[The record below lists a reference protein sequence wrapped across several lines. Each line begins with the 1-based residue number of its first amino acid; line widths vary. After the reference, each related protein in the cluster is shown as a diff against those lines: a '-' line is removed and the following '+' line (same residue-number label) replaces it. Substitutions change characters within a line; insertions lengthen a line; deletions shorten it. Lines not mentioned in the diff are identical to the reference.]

1 MTLSEISYQGSKS
14 RFMKVLK
21 PLIENNLDEGMT
33 YIEPFGGGMNSF
45 TPINA
50 SKKIAND
57 INEYNIALWASLK
70 KQGFSGIETE
80 WSDYLNILS
89 NCEDKPNGPNYLR
102 AKKLYFDM
110 KKDCLSDG
118 GKYPK
123 ALLGFVA
130 YACSFGGGWWN
141 GFIGYNEKKGKNY
154 IKEAIRG
161 LKKHIDSAVNMENSD
176 FLHGNYESIEIPDN
190 SFVYCDPPYANT
202 KKYANDFDTER
213 FWNWCRE
220 LIETKKNIKLLI
232 SEYNAP
238 EDFVC
243 IWSKGAQDRMGNN
256 TMSKNEKLFIHNSQV
271 PQFDLSSL
279 SETISI
285 SRNDIM
291 EMVIKTTN
299 KILSENLQ
307 NELEAFHGTLAKF
320 NQFNH
325 KEFAGSGEGTARYG
339 EGVYLTNVQDTGLH
353 YAATICGQKYGDK
366 IIYLYKKIMNT
377 ISYIEGYIKNKKLS
391 KFINFNKTN
400 FEYWKKIFLSVLNG
414 NWEDYPDFWGNKK
427 PFNFPVA
434 KKVAKKIEPEII
446 NIHSWSDFYQW
457 VVDLRQ
463 NSVKDYERFLLTV
476 DIPDNGYIR
485 WDNDNPEFIQKLI
498 ILMQEF
504 FDKNHSGIKLP
515 RLRKLKTVGDMFD
528 KFKSFGISSYALT
541 KAVEFSGIFGST
553 PVVGFIVPTGYGR
566 GGDGRGLNYVIFNDK
581 NVKIL
586 KRKNLKSDET
596 EYIN

>member
-1 MTLSEISYQGSKS
+1 
-14 RFMKVLK
+14 
-21 PLIENNLDEGMT
+21 
-33 YIEPFGGGMNSF
+33 
-45 TPINA
+45 
-50 SKKIAND
+50 
-57 INEYNIALWASLK
+57 
-70 KQGFSGIETE
+70 
-80 WSDYLNILS
+80 
-89 NCEDKPNGPNYLR
+89 
-102 AKKLYFDM
+102 
-110 KKDCLSDG
+110 
-118 GKYPK
+118 
-123 ALLGFVA
+123 
-130 YACSFGGGWWN
+130 
-141 GFIGYNEKKGKNY
+141 
-154 IKEAIRG
+154 
-161 LKKHIDSAVNMENSD
+161 
-176 FLHGNYESIEIPDN
+176 
-190 SFVYCDPPYANT
+190 
-202 KKYANDFDTER
+202 
-213 FWNWCRE
+213 
-220 LIETKKNIKLLI
+220 
-232 SEYNAP
+232 
-238 EDFVC
+238 
-243 IWSKGAQDRMGNN
+243 MGNN
-256 TMSKNEKLFIHNSQV
+256 TMSKNEKLFIHNNQASK
-271 PQFDLSSL
+271 FDLSSL
-279 SETISI
+279 YETVSI
-285 SRNDIM
+285 NRNDIT
-291 EMVIKTTN
+291 EMVRKTVN

-325 KEFAGSGEGTARYG
+325 KNFAGSGEGTARYG
-339 EGVYLTNVQDTGLH
+339 EGIYLTNVQDTGLH
-353 YAATICGQKYGDK
+353 YAATICGQKYGSN

-457 VVDLRQ
+457 VVNLRQ

>member
-57 INEYNIALWASLK
+57 INEYNIALWVSLK

-80 WSDYLNILS
+80 WSEYLNILS
-89 NCEDKPNGPNYLR
+89 NCEDKPNGSNYLQ
-102 AKKLYFDM
+102 AKKLYSDM

-141 GFIGYNEKKGKNY
+141 GFIGYNEKKGENY
-154 IKEAIRG
+154 VKEAIRG
-161 LKKHIDSAVNMENSD
+161 LKKHIDSAVNMESSD

-220 LIETKKNIKLLI
+220 LIETKENIKLLI

-243 IWSKGAQDRMGNN
+243 IWSKGAQDRMGSN
-256 TMSKNEKLFIHNSQV
+256 TMNKNEKLFIHNSQV
-271 PQFDLSSL
+271 SQFDLSSL
-279 SETISI
+279 AETVSI

-291 EMVIKTTN
+291 EMVRKTTN

-320 NQFNH
+320 NQFHH

-353 YAATICGQKYGDK
+353 YAATICGKKYGDN

-377 ISYIEGYIKNKKLS
+377 ISYIESYIKNKKLS

-400 FEYWKKIFLSVLNG
+400 IEYWKIIFLSVLNG

-457 VVDLRQ
+457 VIDLRH

-485 WDNDNPEFIQKLI
+485 WDNDNPERIQKLI
-498 ILMQEF
+498 TLMQEF
-504 FDKNHSGIKLP
+504 FDKNQSGIKLP

-541 KAVEFSGIFGST
+541 KAVEFSGIFGNR
-553 PVVGFIVPTGYGR
+553 PVIGFIVPTGYGR
-566 GGDGRGLNYVIFNDK
+566 GGAGRGLNYVIFNDK